1 MMKIERLLGILFYLI
16 NRKNVSANTL
26 AEHFNVS
33 RRTILRDIDI
43 LTLAGVPIYSQTG
56 SKGGYSI
63 NPNYKLNEKIID
75 DANSEYILL
84 ALQSL
89 KSVYGEKKVLETY
102 EKVKHI
108 YSNENNNSALNIDF
122 SVVNENKSI
131 ISYTSMLKEAVQH
144 NKTVS
149 FQYTNLNSTTRTVK
163 CNIIHVFYKWYSWY
177 AFGYDLQ
184 KSDFRMFKVV
194 RMRKLEISEEYFHND
209 YDVAKLLNDYEEK
222 RDKDDICV
230 TIEYSKVMETL
241 INEYFHGDVVDMS
254 KTSIIKKITI
264 KENDF
269 IMFSIILGFGEKI
282 KVLSPLSYQ
291 QKIKEHLKNTLIKNY
306 ENSDI

>member
-1 MMKIERLLGILFYLI
+1 MKIERLLGILFYII
-16 NRKNVSANTL
+16 NRDNVSANNL

-33 RRTILRDIDI
+33 RRTIIRDINT
-43 LTLAGVPIYSQTG
+43 LTLAGIPIYSEIG

-63 NPNYKLNEKIID
+63 NRDYKLNEKIID
-75 DANSEYILL
+75 NANSEYILL

-89 KSVYGEKKVLETY
+89 KSVYGERKVHETY

-108 YSNENNNSALNIDF
+108 YSDKNNNHALNIDF
-122 SVVNENKSI
+122 SIVNENRSI
-131 ISYTSMLKEAVQH
+131 ISYISMLKEAIQH
-144 NKTVS
+144 NKTVL
-149 FQYTNLNSTTRTVK
+149 FQYTNLNSDTRIVK

-177 AFGYDLQ
+177 AFGYDLE
-184 KSDFRMFKVV
+184 KSDFRMFKIV
-194 RMRKLEISEEYFHND
+194 RMRNLEISEEYFDND
-209 YDVAKLLNDYEEK
+209 YDVAKLLDDYEEK
-222 RDKDDICV
+222 RDKHNIYV
-230 TIEYSKVMETL
+230 TIEYSKEIEAL
-241 INEYFHGDVVDMS
+241 INEYFHGDVINVS
-254 KTSIIKKITI
+254 ETSIVKKVTI

-291 QKIKEHLKNTLIKNY
+291 QRIKEHLKNTLIKNY

>member
-1 MMKIERLLGILFYLI
+1 MKIERLLGILFYII
-16 NRKNVSANTL
+16 NRDNVSANNL

-33 RRTILRDIDI
+33 RRTILRDINT
-43 LTLAGVPIYSQTG
+43 LTLAGIPIYSEIG

-63 NPNYKLNEKIID
+63 NPDYKLNEKIID
-75 DANSEYILL
+75 NANSEYMLL

-89 KSVYGEKKVLETY
+89 KSVYGERKVHETY

-108 YSNENNNSALNIDF
+108 YSDKNNNDVLNIDF
-122 SVVNENKSI
+122 SIVNENRSI
-131 ISYTSMLKEAVQH
+131 ISYISMLKEAIQH

-149 FQYTNLNSTTRTVK
+149 FQYTNLNSDTRIVK

-177 AFGYDLQ
+177 AFGYDLE
-184 KSDFRMFKVV
+184 KSDFRMFKIV
-194 RMRKLEISEEYFHND
+194 RMRNLEISEAYFDND
-209 YDVAKLLNDYEEK
+209 YDVAKLLDDYEEK
-222 RDKDDICV
+222 RDKDNIYV
-230 TIEYSKVMETL
+230 TIEYSKKVEAL
-241 INEYFHGDVVDMS
+241 INEYFHGDVINVS
-254 KTSIIKKITI
+254 ETSIVKKVTI

-291 QKIKEHLKNTLIKNY
+291 QRIKEHLKNTLIKNY

>member
-1 MMKIERLLGILFYLI
+1 MKIERLLGILFYII
-16 NRKNVSANTL
+16 NRDNVSANNL

-33 RRTILRDIDI
+33 RRTILRDINT
-43 LTLAGVPIYSQTG
+43 LTLAGIPIYSEIG

-75 DANSEYILL
+75 NANSEYILL

-89 KSVYGEKKVLETY
+89 KSIYGERKVHETY

-108 YSNENNNSALNIDF
+108 YSDKNNNYVLNIDF
-122 SVVNENKSI
+122 SIVNESRSI
-131 ISYTSMLKEAVQH
+131 ISYVSMLKEAIQH

-149 FQYTNLNSTTRTVK
+149 FQYTNLNSDTRIVK
-163 CNIIHVFYKWYSWY
+163 SNIIHVFYKWYSWY
-177 AFGYDLQ
+177 AFGYDLE
-184 KSDFRMFKVV
+184 KSDFRMFKIV
-194 RMRKLEISEEYFHND
+194 RMRNLEISEAYFDND
-209 YDVAKLLNDYEEK
+209 YDVAKLLDDYEEK
-222 RDKDDICV
+222 RDKDNIYV
-230 TIEYSKVMETL
+230 TIEYSKEIETL
-241 INEYFHGDVVDMS
+241 INEYFHGDVINVS
-254 KTSIIKKITI
+254 ERSIVKKVTI

-291 QKIKEHLKNTLIKNY
+291 QRIKEHLKNTLIKNY

>member
-1 MMKIERLLGILFYLI
+1 MKIERLLGILFYLI
-16 NRKNVSANTL
+16 NRNNVSANSL

-33 RRTILRDIDI
+33 RRTIIRDIDT
-43 LTLAGVPIYSQTG
+43 LTLAGVPIYSQIG

-63 NPNYKLNEKIID
+63 NPEYKLNEKIID
-75 DANSEYILL
+75 NANSEYILL

-89 KSVYGEKKVLETY
+89 KSVYGDKKVHETY

-108 YSNENNNSALNIDF
+108 YSDQNNNHGLNIDF

-131 ISYTSMLKEAVQH
+131 ISYISMLKEAVQH
-144 NKTVS
+144 NKKVL
-149 FQYTNLNSTTRTVK
+149 FQYTNLNSDTRIVK
-163 CNIIHVFYKWYSWY
+163 CNTIHVFYKWYSWY
-177 AFGYDLQ
+177 AFGYDLE
-184 KSDFRMFKVV
+184 KSDFRMFKIV
-194 RMRKLEISEEYFHND
+194 RMKNLEISEENFHND
-209 YDVAKLLNDYEEK
+209 YDVAKLLADYEKK
-222 RDKDDICV
+222 RDTHNIYV
-230 TIEYSKVMETL
+230 TIEYSKEIQVL
-241 INEYFHGDVVDMS
+241 INEYFDGDVINVS
-254 KTSIIKKITI
+254 ETSIVKKITI

>member
-1 MMKIERLLGILFYLI
+1 MKIERLLGILFYII
-16 NRKNVSANTL
+16 NRDNVSANNL

-33 RRTILRDIDI
+33 KRTILRDINT
-43 LTLAGVPIYSQTG
+43 LTLAGIPIYSEVG

-63 NPNYKLNEKIID
+63 NPDYKLNEKIID
-75 DANSEYILL
+75 NANSEYMLL

-89 KSVYGEKKVLETY
+89 RSVYGERKVNETY

-108 YSNENNNSALNIDF
+108 YSDKNINDVLNIDF
-122 SVVNENKSI
+122 SIVNENRSI
-131 ISYTSMLKEAVQH
+131 ISYISMLKEAIQH
-144 NKTVS
+144 NKSVS
-149 FQYTNLNSTTRTVK
+149 FQYTSLNSDTRIVK

-177 AFGYDLQ
+177 AFGYDLE
-184 KSDFRMFKVV
+184 KSDFRMFKIV
-194 RMRKLEISEEYFHND
+194 RMRNLEISEMYFDND
-209 YDVAKLLNDYEEK
+209 YDVAKLLDDYEEK
-222 RDKDDICV
+222 RDKDNIYI
-230 TIEYSKVMETL
+230 TIEYSKEVEAL
-241 INEYFHGDVVDMS
+241 VNEYFHGDVINVS
-254 KTSIIKKITI
+254 ETSIVKKIAI

-291 QKIKEHLKNTLIKNY
+291 QRVKEHLKNTLIKNY

>member
-1 MMKIERLLGILFYLI
+1 MKIERLLGILFYII
-16 NRKNVSANTL
+16 NRDNVSANNL

-33 RRTILRDIDI
+33 RRTILRDINT
-43 LTLAGVPIYSQTG
+43 LTLAGIPIYSEVG

-63 NPNYKLNEKIID
+63 NPDYKLNEKIID
-75 DANSEYILL
+75 NANSEYMLL

-89 KSVYGEKKVLETY
+89 RSVYGEKKVYETY

-108 YSNENNNSALNIDF
+108 YSDKNNNHVLNIDF
-122 SVVNENKSI
+122 SIVNENRSI
-131 ISYTSMLKEAVQH
+131 ISYISMLKEAIQH

-149 FQYTNLNSTTRTVK
+149 FQYTNLNGDTRIVK
-163 CNIIHVFYKWYSWY
+163 CNIIHVLYKWYSWY
-177 AFGYDLQ
+177 AFGYDLE
-184 KSDFRMFKVV
+184 KSDFRMFKIV
-194 RMRKLEISEEYFHND
+194 RMGNLEISEMYFDND
-209 YDVAKLLNDYEEK
+209 YDVAKLLDNYEEK
-222 RDKDDICV
+222 RDKDNIYV
-230 TIEYSKVMETL
+230 TIEYSKEVEAL
-241 INEYFHGDVVDMS
+241 INEYFHGDVINVS
-254 KTSIIKKITI
+254 ETSIVKKVTI

-291 QKIKEHLKNTLIKNY
+291 QRIKEHLKNTLIKNY

>member
-1 MMKIERLLGILFYLI
+1 MKIERLLGILFYII
-16 NRKNVSANTL
+16 NRDNVSANNL

-33 RRTILRDIDI
+33 RRTILRDINT
-43 LTLAGVPIYSQTG
+43 LTLAGIPIYSEIG

-75 DANSEYILL
+75 NANSEYILL

-89 KSVYGEKKVLETY
+89 KSIYGERKVHETY

-108 YSNENNNSALNIDF
+108 YSDKNNNYVLNIDF
-122 SVVNENKSI
+122 SIVNESRSI
-131 ISYTSMLKEAVQH
+131 ISYVSMLKEAIQH

-149 FQYTNLNSTTRTVK
+149 FQYTNLNSDTRIVK
-163 CNIIHVFYKWYSWY
+163 SNIIHVFYKWYSWY
-177 AFGYDLQ
+177 AFGYDLE
-184 KSDFRMFKVV
+184 KSDFRMFKIV
-194 RMRKLEISEEYFHND
+194 RMRNLEISEAYFDND
-209 YDVAKLLNDYEEK
+209 YDVAKLLDDYEEK
-222 RDKDDICV
+222 RDKDNIYV
-230 TIEYSKVMETL
+230 TIEYSKEIEAL
-241 INEYFHGDVVDMS
+241 INEYFHGDVINVS
-254 KTSIIKKITI
+254 ERSIVKKVTI

-291 QKIKEHLKNTLIKNY
+291 QRIKEHLKNTLIKNY